1 MTRYILRRGVHSVVI
16 VIVLVAAVFLILGSV
31 GDPALTM
38 ASSDLEPEQIQ
49 QIRERLGTDRPLIER
64 FANYMVRVAQG
75 DFGESYWQ
83 RRPALE
89 VVLERVPATLLLA
102 GVTISVTLILAI
114 PLGLY
119 CAARPGSPVDRAVG
133 MISFAGLSI
142 PDFWL
147 GLMAILVFAVW
158 LGILPVSGSG
168 TALAIV
174 LPTLTLMARP
184 FGRLTQLLRSSLL
197 EEYDKQ
203 YVETARAKGLD
214 RRTVA
219 TRHVFRNAFVPT
231 LVMSGDEL
239 ASLLNGAVI
248 VETVFGWPGIGFLS
262 VQSIRHLD
270 TPVVVATVVVIRIMV
285 VLVNFAVDML
295 QAYFDSRIKYA

>member
-270 TPVVVATVVVIRIMV
+270 TPVVVATVVVIGIMV

-295 QAYFDSRIKYA
+295 QAFFDPRIKYA